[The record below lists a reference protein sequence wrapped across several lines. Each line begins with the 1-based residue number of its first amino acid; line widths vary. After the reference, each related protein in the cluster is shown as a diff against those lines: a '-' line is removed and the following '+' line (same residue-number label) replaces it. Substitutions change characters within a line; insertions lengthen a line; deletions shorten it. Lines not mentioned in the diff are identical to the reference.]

1 MVKAVCGVLRNGEKF
16 LIGKRKSDNPTLGG
30 YWELPGGKIDPT
42 DDSDYDALVR
52 EFQEELEIKVNPI
65 HKIRPIEKNGI
76 HMDCWIVDFESGKAK
91 LNDHEEVKFIKFSE
105 IKGYLFT
112 PLSESLIH
120 ITRDSYQLFFKTPKE

>member
-1 MVKAVCGVLRNGEKF
+1 MITPLLGVLG
-16 LIGKRKSDNPTLGG
+16 IAG
-30 YWELPGGKIDPT
+30 WKIDPT

-91 LNDHEEVKFIKFSE
+91 LNDHEEVKFINFSE